1 MPEYLDGNMEV
12 INQPA
17 PALSA
22 TSDMPVV
29 ATPTK
34 TEEVVTE
41 PVTEVETKVD
51 TAGEETIVE
60 KADPVAKEP
69 KGVGKALKERDDII
83 AAERKR
89 ADEFAAK
96 VKETTER
103 IERLE
108 KLLEKPA
115 EKVEEVAPRPKRE
128 NFSDP
133 DAYEDALIEWSGNRA
148 AAVAQKRLETD
159 QAASAAQKALDDKA
173 AADKQASDA
182 AEAQY
187 KEINGKFMQRVETAK
202 EQWPDFD
209 QVVQASYETE
219 NGPMVTPTMFY
230 TIQQLENGP
239 AIAYHL
245 GKNRA
250 ESERIGALHPNM
262 QIAEIGRL
270 AALVAGPK
278 AAAPK
283 PRPPAPIT
291 PLDTNRGKA
300 DAAPSLTDMPT
311 ESYVEARLK
320 EMGSAAATRH

>member
-29 ATPTK
+29 AAP
-34 TEEVVTE
+34 
-41 PVTEVETKVD
+41 P
-51 TAGEETIVE
+51 A
-60 KADPVAKEP
+60 ADPPADPPAGDPPADPPVADPPADPPDAAPVKEP
-69 KGVGKALKERDDII
+69 KGVGKALKERDDLI

-89 ADEFAAK
+89 ADDTAELLRKATEALAK
-96 VKETTER
+96 LT
-103 IERLE
+103 
-108 KLLEKPA
+108 EKP
-115 EKVEEVAPRPKRE
+115 VETKPDEVAPRPKRE

-148 AAVAQKRLETD
+148 AAVAQKKLETD